1 MPPLRKTLLALRE
14 GVLPPQRGVAILV
27 PTTRKASAAAHS
39 REVLGAGLLAAL
51 RALCGE
57 STSQLLPRPWV
68 ARERLSLG
76 CRDSRVKGKGR
87 AGALDAM
94 SEPRLGIWAACGAV
108 VAPGARAGRGARGGK
123 STGRGWWGTRL
134 VAEAVP
140 CLAWEP
146 RGLRPQPPA
155 PTKAATEEFRVGP
168 GGQWPA
174 G

>member
-1 MPPLRKTLLALRE
+1 MQ
-14 GVLPPQRGVAILV
+14 PPQRGVAILV
-27 PTTRKASAAAHS
+27 PMTRKASAAAHS

-51 RALCGE
+51 RAVCGE

-87 AGALDAM
+87 AGALDTM
-94 SEPRLGIWAACGAV
+94 SEPRLGTWAACGAV
-108 VAPGARAGRGARGGK
+108 VAPAPRVGRGARGGK

-134 VAEAVP
+134 VTEAVP
-140 CLAWEP
+140 CHAWEP
-146 RGLRPQPPA
+146 RGPRPQPPA
-155 PTKAATEEFRVGP
+155 PSKAAIEEKFRVGP